1 MRKMLGNDV
10 SQGSLDLE
18 CDRLSQAIDR
28 AEFGRLQW
36 AKNEGPM
43 LARLV
48 GLAHAALEDR
58 SDVALTDEGSTN
70 ETKRF
75 VLKVHNSRVV
85 AITISLD
92 GGRARVQAD
101 EIDRSP
107 YRISEGLPLSV
118 DFQQVD
124 DAWMA
129 STLQELFGRIQFQS
143 HD

>member
-1 MRKMLGNDV
+1 V
-10 SQGSLDLE
+10 SNSSLDLE

-36 AKNEGPM
+36 AKKEGPM

-48 GLAHAALEDR
+48 ELAHATLADR
-58 SDVALTDEGSTN
+58 SEFALADEGSTN
-70 ETKRF
+70 EVKRF

-85 AITISLD
+85 AIAISLD
-92 GGRARVQAD
+92 GGRVVVQAN

-107 YRISEGLPLSV
+107 YRLSDGPPRSI

-129 STLQELFGRIQFQS
+129 ATLQELFGRIQFQS
-143 HD
+143 RD

>member
-1 MRKMLGNDV
+1 MHQTQGHDV
-10 SQGSLDLE
+10 SHSSLDLE

-43 LARLV
+43 LVRLV
-48 GLAHAALEDR
+48 ELAHATLADR
-58 SDVALTDEGSTN
+58 SEFALTDEGSTN
-70 ETKRF
+70 EAKRF

-92 GGRARVQAD
+92 GGRAVVQAA

-107 YRISEGLPLSV
+107 YRLAEGPPLSA
-118 DFQQVD
+118 DFQQID
-124 DAWMA
+124 DGWMA
-129 STLQELFGRIQFQS
+129 STLQDLFGRVQFQS
-143 HD
+143 RD

>member
-1 MRKMLGNDV
+1 MSN
-10 SQGSLDLE
+10 SSLDLE

-48 GLAHAALEDR
+48 ELAHATLADR
-58 SDVALTDEGSTN
+58 SEFALADEGSTN
-70 ETKRF
+70 EVKRF

-85 AITISLD
+85 AIAISLD
-92 GGRARVQAD
+92 RGRAVLQAG
-101 EIDRSP
+101 EIERSP
-107 YRISEGLPLSV
+107 YRLAEGPLISA

-129 STLQELFGRIQFQS
+129 SALQELFGRVQFQS
-143 HD
+143 RDQPA